1 MIAISGW
8 LEKTELPVVDFISNY
23 FEKGI
28 RKVISTDISRD
39 GMLTGPAFEL
49 YAEIMKSQPE
59 VEIIASGGISSMD
72 DILRLNEMGVPGVI
86 TGKALY
92 ENKITLK
99 EIEEFIAPSGSPK
112 RGE

>member
-1 MIAISGW
+1 
-8 LEKTELPVVDFISNY
+8 
-23 FEKGI
+23 
-28 RKVISTDISRD
+28 
-39 GMLTGPAFEL
+39 MLTGPAFEL

-99 EIEEFIAPSGSPK
+99 EISHYIG
-112 RGE
+112 R

>member
-1 MIAISGW
+1 
-8 LEKTELPVVDFISNY
+8 
-23 FEKGI
+23 
-28 RKVISTDISRD
+28 
-39 GMLTGPAFEL
+39 MLTGPAFEL
-49 YAEIMKSQPE
+49 YAEIMSSQPE

-99 EIEEFIAPSGSPK
+99 EIEKFLGY
-112 RGE
+112 